1 MILRCLAAF
10 SLLFASLVHAELDC
24 RVDLQYGFIVNENR
38 IRVVHESVTRYQING
53 DDQLI
58 VGGQWIQLNDQQK
71 QDIKTLSDNVHEVM
85 PKMILLAV
93 DGVELAIDTV
103 QQVYTGLV
111 GTDHSSYRRIHR
123 ALKRVKKK
131 VNKKFVHSDSNY
143 YIGPGSL
150 ENVEE
155 FVDQEL
161 EEELEQAINT
171 SVGGILSA
179 IAGLSAGNDLDME
192 ERINALSERL
202 EAMDEH
208 FESNIEPQAETLRK
222 KARWFC
228 ERMESINE
236 IEERLRASIPQ
247 LQPFDAIVVGE

>member
-10 SLLFASLVHAELDC
+10 SLFFTSIAFADLDC
-24 RVDLQYGFIVNENR
+24 RVDLQYGFIVNEHH

-58 VGGQWIQLNDQQK
+58 VGGEWIPLSEQQK
-71 QDIKTLSDNVHEVM
+71 QDIKALSDNVHEVM

-111 GTDHSSYRRIHR
+111 GTDHSSYHRIHK

-131 VNKKFVHSDSNY
+131 VTKKFVHSDSNY

-179 IAGLSAGNDLDME
+179 IAGLSTGGDMNME
-192 ERINALSERL
+192 QRITELSERL

-208 FESNIEPQAETLRK
+208 FESKIEPKADTLRK

-236 IEERLRASIPQ
+236 IEDRLRASIPQ
-247 LQPFDAIVVGE
+247 LQPFDAIVVGG